1 MEQIIKVDKSGN
13 FKLPAAIKKS
23 LKLKKDDNLLV
34 FSGSDSILIK
44 KMDSQSLKQRFIQL
58 SETVEGKFSQARVTK
73 DDVAKAVQWAR
84 K

>member
-1 MEQIIKVDKSGN
+1 MEQIIKVDKFGN

>member
-34 FSGSDSILIK
+34 FSGSDSIVIK
-44 KMDSQSLKQRFIQL
+44 KMDRQSLKQRFLHL
-58 SETVEGKFSQARVTK
+58 SAAVEEKFSQTRVTK
-73 DDVAKAVQWAR
+73 DDVAKAVKWAR

>member
-1 MEQIIKVDKSGN
+1 MEQIIKVDKAGN

-44 KMDSQSLKQRFIQL
+44 KMDRQSLKQRFIQL
-58 SETVEGKFSQARVTK
+58 SDTVEEKFSRARVTK
-73 DDVAKAVQWAR
+73 DDVAKAVHWAR

>member
-1 MEQIIKVDKSGN
+1 MEKIIKADKAGN

-44 KMDSQSLKQRFIQL
+44 KMDRQSLKQRFVQL
-58 SETVEGKFSQARVTK
+58 SDAVEEKFSRARVTK
-73 DDVAKAVQWAR
+73 DDIAKAVQCA
-84 K
+84 